1 MNESDANRPPTD
13 APSPAPAPGGADR
26 ASTSRVDI
34 ARFFDLV
41 SKLPRIVNMGSIQ
54 ISVASETSLE
64 TRLKV
69 SGTAT
74 AFRFIG
80 DGGQG

>member
-1 MNESDANRPPTD
+1 VPIVIELEGRYH
-13 APSPAPAPGGADR
+13 
-26 ASTSRVDI
+26 DI

-41 SKLPRIVNMGSIQ
+41 SKLPRIVNMGTLSM
-54 ISVASETSLE
+54 SVTSETEVE

-74 AFRFIG
+74 TFRFVG
-80 DGGQG
+80 KS